1 MPKLRLIPVG
11 ELQNDTGGHGL
22 ALLRGTRAKA
32 IEAASQELA
41 ATIQPPPPMEV
52 L

>member
-1 MPKLRLIPVG
+1 LPKLRLIPVG
-11 ELQNDTGGHGL
+11 ELQNDTGGHRL
-22 ALLRGTRAKA
+22 ALLRGTCAKA

-41 ATIQPPPPMEV
+41 ATIQPRSPMEA